1 MKTIN
6 LVLAIAGLFFLAS
19 CEKESTLALELSA
32 ADDIAVEGMEEA
44 LHEAEEH
51 NEELIVCAD
60 SNNCTVSEI
69 AAIDSLFHYH
79 SDQYDFHHSSYSHNN
94 LEDDH
99 HHSAMSSHSH
109 GNITAEHEEDTGG
122 HHGHN
127 IESHHEMVELRDEHE
142 QYHPN

>member
-6 LVLAIAGLFFLAS
+6 LTVLIAILFLLAS
-19 CEKESTLALELSA
+19 CQKESDLATELSET
-32 ADDIAVEGMEEA
+32 DDIAVEGMEEA

-51 NEELIVCAD
+51 NGELVVCAD

-69 AAIDSLFHYH
+69 AMIDSLFHYH
-79 SDQYDFHHSSYSHNN
+79 SDQFDFHHASYSHNN
-94 LEDDH
+94 MEDDH
-99 HHSAMSSHSH
+99 HHSAISSHNH
-109 GNITAEHEEDTGG
+109 GSSTAEHEEDAGG

-127 IESHHEMVELRDEHE
+127 IESHHEMVELRAEHE